1 VDEEFNLTSSGG
13 SSSGKRGDSDFLNE
27 LMKPPIRTKVV
38 SQPQKISANVK
49 AGIDPE
55 SSGEYGDEIDEFIK
69 KHYESEEKEKM
80 EAVKRFSSA
89 AAPVTH
95 HDDSS
100 EGEDDLSD
108 SEGGDKKPKITPKEH
123 LLNSLQKLS
132 DTFGKYSLT
141 DREMLLS
148 DLESIL
154 KILSYQEILDYIIPI
169 LDIYSTEQEFLK
181 LQFFQKLPF
190 IFIKLLS
197 TIP

>member
-1 VDEEFNLTSSGG
+1 
-13 SSSGKRGDSDFLNE
+13 
-27 LMKPPIRTKVV
+27 MKPPIRTKIVTNL
-38 SQPQKISANVK
+38 SQPKLSSNIK

-69 KHYESEEKEKM
+69 KHYETEEKEKM

-108 SEGGDKKPKITPKEH
+108 SEGGDKKPKISPKEH
-123 LLNSLQKLS
+123 LLQCLQKLS

-154 KILSYQEILDYIIPI
+154 KILTYQEIVDYIVPI
-169 LDIYSTEQEFLK
+169 LDIYSTE
-181 LQFFQKLPF
+181 
-190 IFIKLLS
+190 
-197 TIP
+197 